1 MPSSITRLTA
11 LDHDRLHRLIR
22 RACAPGPSRE
32 RWRDELVHL
41 ARAHLTAEQEAL
53 SDHHIAAA
61 SPAAV
66 TAWDGDLNRLSEEL
80 EQGARALAELP
91 NTSGELAQI
100 GITLQRTLTLHSDVL
115 AEQVL
120 RPLDAAVARKEMRRL
135 GGVYADSRER
145 ALRAQG
151 EAEPPPRRLDLSRA
165 ELYELAKKASIQGRS
180 AMSRRDLIAELQR
193 RQQTR

>member
-1 MPSSITRLTA
+1 M
-11 LDHDRLHRLIR
+11 
-22 RACAPGPSRE
+22 
-32 RWRDELVHL
+32 HL